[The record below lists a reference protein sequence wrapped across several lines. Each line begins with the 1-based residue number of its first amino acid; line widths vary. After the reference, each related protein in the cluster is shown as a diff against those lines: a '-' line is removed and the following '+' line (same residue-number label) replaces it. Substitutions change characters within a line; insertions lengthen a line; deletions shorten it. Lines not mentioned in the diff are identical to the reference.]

1 MLRSTESEAI
11 LSTIVSESATMSEV
25 TQLLTTIKRQLK
37 LQGKTYRDVAGTL
50 GLSEASVKRLLTS
63 DTLGV
68 DRLIEI
74 SNMLGFTLAELAQE
88 AALSGTRLHTLSPAQ
103 EKELVSD
110 TKLLLVAACA
120 LNHWTMA
127 DILAVYRLT
136 EAECLQKLLHLD
148 RLHLIALM
156 PGNRIRLNVA
166 RDFDWLPDGPIRQYF
181 RTQGLADFLDGR
193 FDRLDETLA
202 FTHGMLTES
211 ALAAMQVELR
221 RLRARFAELHE
232 ESLASPLPKRR
243 GSGLLLALRE
253 WEPAAFTAL
262 RR

>member
-1 MLRSTESEAI
+1 
-11 LSTIVSESATMSEV
+11 MSEV

-37 LQGKTYRDVAGTL
+37 VQGKTYRDVAAAL

-63 DTLGV
+63 DSFGV
-68 DRLIEI
+68 DRLVEI
-74 SNMLGFTLAELAQE
+74 SNLLGFTLAELAQE
-88 AALSGTRLHTLSPAQ
+88 AALTGTRLHTLSEAQ

-110 TKLLLVAACA
+110 TKLLLVAVCA
-120 LNHWTMA
+120 LNHWTVA

-136 EAECLQKLLHLD
+136 EAECVQKLLHLD

-166 RDFDWLPDGPIRQYF
+166 RDFDWLPDGPIRSYF
-181 RTQGLADFLDGR
+181 RTQGLADFLDGT
-193 FDRLDETLA
+193 FDRPDETLA

-211 ALAAMQVELR
+211 ALAAMQLELR
-221 RLRARFAELHE
+221 RLRARFAELHD

-253 WEPAAFTAL
+253 WEPAGFTSL